1 MASQQRSD
9 EFVAQLTGCQSG
21 LFAYILSLLP
31 DVEAAR
37 DVLQD
42 ANLVL
47 WRKGDDYV
55 PGTNFF
61 AWAREVT
68 RYRVLT
74 YLRDRGRDRHLFDAA
89 LLEQLPEPRTA
100 TSDNGSRMARY
111 LDDCLQRRTAE
122 ERQLIAERYAPDAS
136 LSEMARRHKITTG
149 NLSVI
154 LCRIRQKVTDCVQ
167 RKLAMEGPHEA

>member
-9 EFVAQLTGCQSG
+9 DFVSQLTGCQSS

-31 DVEAAR
+31 DVEAAQ

-47 WRKGDDYV
+47 WRKGDEYV

-61 AWAREVT
+61 AWAHEVT
-68 RYRVLT
+68 RYRVLS
-74 YLRDRGRDRHLFDAA
+74 YLRDRGRDRHVFDAA
-89 LLEQLPEPRTA
+89 FLEQLPEPQIPEI
-100 TSDNGSRMARY
+100 DNGSRMARY
-111 LDDCLQRRTAE
+111 LEDCLQRRTAE
-122 ERQLIAERYAPDAS
+122 ERQLIEERYAPEAS
-136 LSEMARRHKITTG
+136 LKEMALRHKIPSG
-149 NLSVI
+149 HLSVI

-167 RKLAMEGPHEA
+167 RKLALEGQHDT